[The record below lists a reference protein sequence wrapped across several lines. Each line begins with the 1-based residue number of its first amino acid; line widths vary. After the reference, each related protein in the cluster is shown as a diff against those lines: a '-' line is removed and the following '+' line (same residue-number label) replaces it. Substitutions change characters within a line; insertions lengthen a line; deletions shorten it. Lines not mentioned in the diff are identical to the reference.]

1 MKTKFLFPVVA
12 LCMGLTAVSC
22 SDDNKDNPD
31 EPTGEAV
38 DLPIPSSV
46 VDGVRV
52 TEIQGTLSVDYN
64 ADGSINTAT
73 VGGQTFQFE
82 YADSRAASTGRKL
95 ARIVAKD
102 SGDGYSDSWQ
112 ATNFRFNKDGF
123 IVGYLEINE
132 ENYET
137 FSEKTTLN
145 VTVDYNSAGRI
156 TSMNISGTN
165 SGVDEDGKY
174 SYPVKGTI
182 KYQYNGGA
190 LVSSTLQSPQA
201 SNTFTF
207 DYAHPHTN
215 TYNITTPQLA
225 ICMANYS
232 PIAYVF
238 AVTGYMGNASTEL
251 PTKLTQKYVDFE
263 DADESE
269 TESWDISY
277 TFNDRNAITSITS
290 NILGSAYTS
299 SITYINQ

>member
-73 VGGQTFQFE
+73 VGGQTYRFE

-190 LVSSTLQSPQA
+190 LVSSTLQSPDA

-207 DYAHPHTN
+207 DYNHPHTN

-238 AVTGYMGNASTEL
+238 AITGYMGNTSTEL
-251 PTKLTQKYVDFE
+251 PTKLTQRYVD
-263 DADESE
+263 DGESE

-277 TFNDRNAITSITS
+277 TFNDHNAITSITS
-290 NILGSAYTS
+290 NIYGSAYTS